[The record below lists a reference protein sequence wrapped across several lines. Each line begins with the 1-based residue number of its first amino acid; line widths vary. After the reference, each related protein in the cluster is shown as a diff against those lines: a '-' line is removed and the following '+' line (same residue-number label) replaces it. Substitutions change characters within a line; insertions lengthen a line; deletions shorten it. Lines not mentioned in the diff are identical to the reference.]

1 MADLVYNQA
10 KFEDQIRRLD
20 QNIRKLESELET
32 FNQNYDVVKRNWSG
46 DEFNKAEPKLL
57 EIRKTLETALN
68 DARTQK
74 NYLEGKNADFAS
86 QVSGL

>member
-10 KFEDQIRRLD
+10 KFEEQIRRLD
-20 QNIRKLESELET
+20 QNIKKMESELEE
-32 FNQNYDVVKRNWSG
+32 FNRNFDVIKRNWSG

-68 DARTQK
+68 DSRTQK
-74 NYLEGKNADFAS
+74 NYLDAKNQDFAS

>member
-10 KFEDQIRRLD
+10 KFEEQIRRID
-20 QNIRKLESELET
+20 QNIKKMESELEE
-32 FNQNYDVVKRNWSG
+32 FNQNFDVIKRNWSG

-57 EIRKTLETALN
+57 EIKKTLETALN
-68 DARTQK
+68 DSRTQR
-74 NYLEGKNADFAS
+74 NYLDTKNQDFAS